1 MTGGLRTALRIARR
15 DALRHK
21 GRSLLVLVMLGLP
34 VLGAVGLDVIYR
46 TSQTTPAQEAT
57 REMGRAD
64 ADLTDLYYAG
74 DKPRPPLDLT
84 TVLPAGAHGVPTQQ
98 ARRRVRTRSGVTFI
112 RWREMDY
119 THPLATGVMHQHAG
133 RAPRT
138 SGEVAVAPRVLALTG
153 LRVGDTLHTV
163 GPDRAFRIVGTVV
176 EPGDLHDPIVMAR
189 PGALLR
195 AETTGGARIENDM
208 LVAKP
213 GGLTKADMDAL
224 TNAGVAV
231 LSRESVLHPANSGQ
245 GRQIAATAVVVVG
258 MAILEVVLL
267 AGPAFAVGARRQQRE
282 LGVIA
287 ASGGSRRDVSAVVL
301 ASGLVMGL
309 AAAAVGTVLGVALAW
324 LTRPW
329 MQDVVGQEFGPLRLR
344 PLDLGLIAVLGTGT
358 GMLAALFPAL
368 AAARQ
373 DPVAALAGRHG
384 VTGTRARFPVLG
396 AVLVAAGT
404 LVAVVYAPGA
414 RNAPSLLAGVA
425 LVELGAILCTG
436 ALIGLIARA
445 GRILPV
451 SLRLALRDAARH
463 RGRSTPA
470 VASIMAA
477 VAATIAV
484 ALYVQSDV
492 AREKANYQPTLRHG
506 QVAVVAP
513 TAASSQQWD
522 RVRAGIAGTL
532 PTRASY
538 LLSGP
543 ITPGCRDDNGCPGA
557 ALGRPGCT
565 DFGDGCMLDS
575 GVNGSRLGSDTLV
588 GDADLL
594 AAATGVR
601 DPAAAAMLASGGAV
615 VFTPA
620 GVRDGQAT
628 VLLGVN
634 GPAATIPA
642 VATHTQLPAAT
653 LFLSPR
659 AARTLGLNVK
669 PIGVLV
675 DTTRMPTQQEQQAAE
690 SAVEDAGVDSPV
702 LVERGYTAD
711 YGPVLLALVVCSAV
725 VTLGAAGAATGLAA
739 ADGRADLA
747 TLAAVGAAPR
757 TRRRLA
763 SAQAAV
769 IAGLGALFGLGI
781 GFVPAGGLVALN
793 RTLATNYHDGR
804 GRSVVTLAVPWPYL
818 ALTVLV
824 VPVLAVL
831 CAGLLTRSRLP
842 LVRRAG

>member
-1 MTGGLRTALRIARR
+1 VRGGWRTALRIARR
-15 DALRHK
+15 DTLRHK

-34 VLGAVGLDVIYR
+34 ILGAVGLDVLYR
-46 TSQTTPAQEAT
+46 TSHTTTTQEAT
-57 REMGRAD
+57 RELGTAD
-64 ADLTDLYYAG
+64 ARLTDLYFMN
-74 DKPRPPLDLT
+74 DKPRPLLDLT
-84 TVLPAGAHGVPTQQ
+84 TVLPAGARGLGDQQ
-98 ARRRVRTRSGVTFI
+98 ARHRIRTSGGVGFV
-112 RWREMDY
+112 RWRELDY
-119 THPLATGVMHQHAG
+119 TDPLATGILHQRAG
-133 RAPRT
+133 RAPRGP
-138 SGEVAVAPRVLALTG
+138 GEVVVTPPVLRMTG
-153 LRVGDTLHTV
+153 LRVGGTLRTI
-163 GPDRAFRIVGTVV
+163 GPDRTFRIVGTMVTPGELHEAMVV
-176 EPGDLHDPIVMAR
+176 AR

-195 AETTGGARIENDM
+195 AEATGTSRIENTM
-208 LVAKP
+208 LVGKP
-213 GGLTKADMDAL
+213 GGLTNADTAAL
-224 TNAGVAV
+224 TNAGVGV
-231 LSRESVLHPANSGQ
+231 VSRDSILHPANQNQ
-245 GRQIAATAVVVVG
+245 GRALAAGAMVVIG

-287 ASGGSRRDVSAVVL
+287 ASGASRRDVSAVVL
-301 ASGLVMGL
+301 ASGLVLGL
-309 AAAAVGTVLGVALAW
+309 VAAVVGGALGVALAW

-344 PLDLGLIAVLGTGT
+344 APDLGLITLLGMAT

-384 VTGTRARFPVLG
+384 VTGTRARFPMLG
-396 AVLVAAGT
+396 AVLIAAGT
-404 LVAVVYAPGA
+404 LVAVVYAPRS

-445 GRILPV
+445 GRVLPV

-463 RGRSTPA
+463 RGRSIPA

-484 ALYVQSDV
+484 ALYIQSDV

-506 QVAVVAP
+506 QAAVVAP
-513 TAASSQQWD
+513 ASGPQPWD
-522 RVRAGIAGTL
+522 RVRTGVAAAL

-538 LLSGP
+538 VLSAP
-543 ITPGCRDDNGCPGA
+543 ITPGCRDGNGCPGA
-557 ALGRPGCT
+557 ALVQPGCT
-565 DFGDGCMLDS
+565 RLADGCLLTGGMA
-575 GVNGSRLGSDTLV
+575 GSRLGADTLV

-601 DPAAAAMLASGGAV
+601 DPAAAAMLAGGGAV
-615 VFTPA
+615 VSAPE

-628 VLLGVN
+628 VLLGVD
-634 GPAATIPA
+634 GPVATVPA
-642 VATHTQLPAAT
+642 VVSNAHLPAAT
-653 LFLSPR
+653 LFLSPQ
-659 AARTLGLNVK
+659 AARTTGLAVM

-675 DTTRMPTQQEQQAAE
+675 DTTRMPTHDEEQAAE
-690 SAVEDAGVDSPV
+690 AAVEAAGVDSPV
-702 LVERGYTAD
+702 LVERGYTTD

-793 RTLATNYHDGR
+793 RALAPAAPAGGR
-804 GRSVVTLAVPWPYL
+804 KRSVVTLAVPWPYL
-818 ALTVLV
+818 ALIVLV